1 MITIDHFDVQA
12 RRRERAFFRRH
23 GRGLTYQTGTGRQ
36 NKIVMVTDT
45 AVYFQSERSKRPNRI
60 PRASLRDAIRHM
72 LIKRTATRKQMEK
85 FAAFS
90 SSMLGLLAAMLI
102 ETAKIQR
109 TAAGLLRLT
118 MLGVRYFYSGCERD
132 PKALRLVRENGGH
145 MVLMSYFWLRQ
156 DAKMNWLRHLRA
168 AGFAAEDTPSVLL
181 DCGAYSAYKAAEK
194 GKEVPPLSV
203 EEYADFIEKHRSRL
217 WGWFNMDVIGDE
229 AATRRNYEYL
239 CERGLRPIPVWPIT
253 GDLDELARIV
263 DEDHDLIGIGGV
275 AIMLQTAQKRRIAD
289 ILQAIAR
296 RFPDQN
302 WHLLGC
308 AHIPTLK
315 EIAPMSADSSAP
327 VTCGGN
333 GRVITKDGQRYA
345 RDRHKDE
352 NTAASIRA
360 LAKLEHYY
368 RTARVREV
376 EVSAQL
382 QLAL

>member
-1 MITIDHFDVQA
+1 
-12 RRRERAFFRRH
+12 
-23 GRGLTYQTGTGRQ
+23 
-36 NKIVMVTDT
+36 
-45 AVYFQSERSKRPNRI
+45 
-60 PRASLRDAIRHM
+60 M
-72 LIKRTATRKQMEK
+72 LIKRTATRKQMER

-102 ETAKIQR
+102 ETAKIQK

-118 MLGVRYFYSGCERD
+118 MLGIRYFYSGCERY
-132 PKALRLVRENGGH
+132 PRALRLVRENGGH
-145 MVLMSYFWLRQ
+145 MALMSYFWLRN
-156 DAKMNWLRHLRA
+156 DFNLNWLRHLRA
-168 AGFAAEDTPSVLL
+168 AGFPVDDTPSVLL
-181 DCGAYSAYKAAEK
+181 DCGAYSAYKYAEK
-194 GKEVPPLSV
+194 GKETRPLSV
-203 EEYADFIEKHRSRL
+203 EEYADFIERHRQHL
-217 WGWFNMDVIGDE
+217 WGWFSMDVIGDE

-253 GDLDELARIV
+253 GDLDELQRIV
-263 DEDHDLIGIGGV
+263 DEDHNLIAIGGV
-275 AIMLQTAQKRRIAD
+275 AIMLQTAQKRRLAD

-315 EIAPMSADSSAP
+315 EIAPMSADSSTP

-333 GRVITKDGQRYA
+333 GRVITKDGQRKA
-345 RDRHKDE
+345 QDREKDE

-360 LAKLEHYY
+360 LAKLEHHY